1 MTPSQKRTNEMNCE
15 IGASIWLTTL
25 PIEKNGFYLTKR
37 EFWDSVLM
45 RYEWPLTRLPSRCV
59 HPCKQPFNV
68 NHALICPFGG
78 FLIHRHNEIRD
89 LTSDLLAEVCHDV
102 CVEPPLVE
110 LTGEQMNYRTANTSP
125 EARLD
130 ISARGVWARNQRAFF
145 DVRVISPNA
154 RRFQNQTLKKAYI
167 ANEKEKKRS
176 YGERILEVENG
187 TFTPLVFSVHG
198 GMGEECKMFYK
209 RLSSLLAE
217 KRNEDLSSV
226 TAWVRTKIRF
236 ALLRSALMCLRGTRH
251 RYYKPNLKD
260 VDMDLEMRDSAIREE
275 E

>member
-1 MTPSQKRTNEMNCE
+1 M
-15 IGASIWLTTL
+15 
-25 PIEKNGFYLTKR
+25 
-37 EFWDSVLM
+37 
-45 RYEWPLTRLPSRCV
+45 
-59 HPCKQPFNV
+59 
-68 NHALICPFGG
+68 
-78 FLIHRHNEIRD
+78 
-89 LTSDLLAEVCHDV
+89 

-110 LTGEQMNYRTANTSP
+110 LTGEEMDHRTANTSP

-145 DVRVISPNA
+145 DVRVFSPNA

-176 YGERILEVENG
+176 YGQRIQEVEHG

-209 RLSSLLAE
+209 RLSSLLSE

-236 ALLRSALMCLRGTRH
+236 ALLRSALMCVHGILGIYIMSLTS
-251 RYYKPNLKD
+251 KT
-260 VDMDLEMRDSAIREE
+260 SIWI
-275 E
+275 